1 MESTASDNILD
12 ISLKD
17 QSLWLVKVPQF
28 VADKWATM
36 ENDDILGSFS
46 VTTSSAHSNKK
57 QLSIKLNADVGNSP
71 SSPFPTEFSLEE
83 IGKDAKGGDDFYAL
97 TTTETM
103 EGDPKFSLDGKI
115 TKNLLLKPKDT
126 GSYHEFLLDRKN
138 KIALKSR
145 KETLLVDSRELQRA
159 ALQPQVIDL
168 VTSDREELKRKRRVD
183 TQNLL
188 PAFTPDAAGGP
199 VTASSYIRNRIFNAF
214 SVNEKQSL
222 KDILAL
228 CHTGAAAANVTIRD
242 EEVKETLKEFA
253 RYNSKGMYKSFWE
266 LKPEFKDHSS
276 SSSSKQQKG

>member
-1 MESTASDNILD
+1 MESAAANNILD

-28 VADKWATM
+28 VAEKWAGM

-46 VTTSSAHSNKK
+46 VTTSSANPNKK
-57 QLSIKLNADVGNSP
+57 QLSIKLKIEIDKTSP
-71 SSPFPTEFSLEE
+71 STPIPTEFSLEE
-83 IGKDAKGGDDFYAL
+83 IGKDAKGGDEFYAL
-97 TTTETM
+97 TTTEAM
-103 EGDPKFSLDGKI
+103 EEEPKFSLDGKV

-126 GSYHEFLLDRKN
+126 SDYHKFLRE
-138 KIALKSR
+138 R
-145 KETLLVDSRELQRA
+145 KEKHALLSRTETILVDSRELQRA

-168 VTSDREELKRKRRVD
+168 VASDKEELKRKRRMD

-214 SVNEKQSL
+214 SVNEKQSW
-222 KDILAL
+222 KDLLAL
-228 CHTGAAAANVTIRD
+228 CHAGAAAAKVIIRD

-276 SSSSKQQKG
+276 KQQKG